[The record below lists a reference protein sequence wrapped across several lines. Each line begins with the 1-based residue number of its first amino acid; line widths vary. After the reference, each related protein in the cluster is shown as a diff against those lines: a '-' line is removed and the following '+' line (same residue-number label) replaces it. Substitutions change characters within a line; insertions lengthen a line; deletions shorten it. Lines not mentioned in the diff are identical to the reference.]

1 MPKINNDIFLKNQ
14 SIQRKIWLTLV
25 YSCFTL
31 VIGSAFYL
39 MLVDKPNLN
48 GLIVI
53 AVLILI
59 IGFVALV
66 IQHKMD
72 DRWKD
77 AYVGG
82 KPNE

>member
-1 MPKINNDIFLKNQ
+1 
-14 SIQRKIWLTLV
+14 
-25 YSCFTL
+25 
-31 VIGSAFYL
+31 